1 MEPWYSLHWFDP
13 AQWQQFRVAHPLALA
28 LIPAIL
34 LLFALRY
41 YLYRKTQQRLTLS
54 LSQLDK
60 SRNSNARAQSYW
72 SWLSG
77 LRYLL
82 PASVFI
88 GTSLLLVALARP
100 QLIREQRDE
109 QSEGIDIMLA
119 IDVSESMREADL
131 PPSRLAAA
139 RRVAQRFINGRR
151 NDRIGLVVF
160 AGEAFS
166 LCPLTTDYGL
176 LKQYLSD
183 LDTQM
188 ISTSGTAIGDALAR
202 CINRMRDRSVSPA
215 DTTLTPA
222 IEPKK
227 GRSKIIIL
235 LSDGDNTAG
244 NLDPVTAAR
253 LARAFAI
260 RLYTIAV
267 GRPVAYTSTAVTVD
281 EGILKTIATIGN
293 GSFFRAT
300 DAKRLQ
306 TVFAQIDRLEKAPVR
321 VRIYEDVQDYYR
333 IYLYWGIVFLLF
345 ALALKD
351 NHFWQYSG
359 RLTVRDALFMGSS
372 VSASTRSSVK
382 NGTTGLH

>member
-1 MEPWYSLHWFDP
+1 MNWGLPLYPQNRLYPKSMEPWYSLRWFDP
-13 AQWQQFRVAHPLALA
+13 AQWQQFRVVYPLALA
-28 LIPAIL
+28 FIPAIL

-54 LSQLDK
+54 LTQLDT
-60 SRNSNARAQSYW
+60 SRHIRSYW
-72 SWLSG
+72 SWLSW

-82 PASVFI
+82 PVSVFI
-88 GTSLLLVALARP
+88 GTGLLLVALARP
-100 QLIREQRDE
+100 QLVREQRDE

-131 PPSRLAAA
+131 PPNRLAAA
-139 RRVAQRFINGRR
+139 RRVAQLFINGRR

-176 LKQYLSD
+176 LKQYLND

-188 ISTSGTAIGDALAR
+188 IRTSGTAIGDALAR
-202 CINRMRDRSVSPA
+202 CINRMRDQAATPA
-215 DTTLTPA
+215 DSA
-222 IEPKK
+222 QMQAAEPVK

-244 NLDPVTAAR
+244 NLDPITAAR
-253 LARAFAI
+253 LAKAFAI

-267 GRPVAYTSTAVTVD
+267 GRPVVSSSTAVTVD

-321 VRIYEDVQDYYR
+321 VQLYEVVQDYYR
-333 IYLYWGIVFLLF
+333 IYLYWGITFLLF
-345 ALALKD
+345 ALALK
-351 NHFWQYSG
+351 
-359 RLTVRDALFMGSS
+359 
-372 VSASTRSSVK
+372 
-382 NGTTGLH
+382 TTIFGNILED